1 MVVWFLKRGVSQ
13 RRKDWGPLCL
23 ATLLRLKFLCIL
35 YCSWLHYLAEEYH
48 EMPLSWIICIG
59 FLQIPSNK
67 EKEAARFAQLWNK
80 VITSFREEDLIS
92 DRCVIFFCI
101 TLLIMDVAKTCKYL
115 LLWAWLFSIFRE
127 MNLLL
132 VPYWADRDLG
142 LIQWPPFLL
151 ASKVRFTILWKN
163 VKTCLLRH

>member
-101 TLLIMDVAKTCKYL
+101 TLLIMDVAKTCKYIL
-115 LLWAWLFSIFRE
+115 CLIVFYLQGNEPATCSILGWPWFG
-127 MNLLL
+127 
-132 VPYWADRDLG
+132 PYSV
-142 LIQWPPFLL
+142 
-151 ASKVRFTILWKN
+151 ASVL
-163 VKTCLLRH
+163 TC